1 MKKQTKKHYEVPS
14 VEAVEITPATVI
26 LQSGDISAMFAIDE
40 LGITDTDAGS
50 AIWE

>member
-1 MKKQTKKHYEVPS
+1 MKKQTKQLYDAPTVA
-14 VEAVEITPATVI
+14 AVEITPATII

-40 LGITDTDAGS
+40 LGITDTDAGA